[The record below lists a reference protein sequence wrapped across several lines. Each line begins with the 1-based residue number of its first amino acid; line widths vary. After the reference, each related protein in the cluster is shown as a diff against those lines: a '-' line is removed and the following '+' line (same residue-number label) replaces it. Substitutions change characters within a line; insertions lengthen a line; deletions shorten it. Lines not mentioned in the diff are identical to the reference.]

1 MSNPK
6 NFGAQFST
14 KPSSSRSLTD
24 PVPEEPEVTEEAPQ
38 ATPQQMIDALYY
50 IMMQRFDEIEKKID
64 KLNG

>member
-6 NFGAQFST
+6 NFAAQILT
-14 KPSSSRSLTD
+14 KSASSRSLTD
-24 PVPEEPEVTEEAPQ
+24 PVPEPELEKDPNAP
-38 ATPQQMIDALYY
+38 TPEIMIDALYN